1 MGMGMGMPGMGMGG
15 ASGGNRREGDW
26 DCPSCRNHNY
36 ASRTECYKCKAAKP
50 PGAGTFAANPYAA
63 MAAAMF
69 PMAGMRSC
77 CGANRV
83 EFFFCFRG
91 G

>member
-36 ASRTECYKCKAAKP
+36 ASRTECYKCKTAKP
-50 PGAGTFAANPYAA
+50 PGAGTFAANPYAV

-69 PMAGMRSC
+69 PMQGMWSFLRSEL
-77 CGANRV
+77 CG
-83 EFFFCFRG
+83 FFFCSLG